1 MGIWGRSAGLSG
13 ELLENCLSGLAWSA
27 VFLGKMDG
35 FTITWVGGTV
45 GHSFVFPEEKRFNER
60 QAALVSW
67 QALVWGSVPGSVWPD
82 LSGELSGEPSREL
95 AEESWGE
102 LFG

>member
-1 MGIWGRSAGLSG
+1 MGIWGGSAGLSG
-13 ELLENCLSGLAWSA
+13 ELLENCLSGLAGSE

-45 GHSFVFPEEKRFNER
+45 GHSFVFPEEKQFNER

-67 QALVWGSVPGSVWPD
+67 QALSYNLVDEACHPIIIIII
-82 LSGELSGEPSREL
+82 
-95 AEESWGE
+95 
-102 LFG
+102 